1 MDDMTKPRERANGS
15 GTVWLSRDT
24 RRKRPWAA
32 VLVVGWTP
40 EGKAIK
46 RTRFASSRQGA
57 ERMLAE
63 MRRAHA
69 GGRPLPDDRLTVGKW
84 LVRWLDHV
92 RPTLRWATI
101 RAYDQAIRSWLLPEL
116 GTLSLRTLAP
126 SRVETMLQRMAG
138 RGLSAN
144 TQASARDVLKRAIAD
159 AVKDG
164 HVERN
169 VAALARPPRRT
180 GEQLAAPTTADVRA
194 LLAALDGHRLRDMVL
209 VMAATGLRVS
219 EAMGL
224 RWEDIGYEGAGI
236 IQPYLTVRYQL
247 AWQDGEPVLA
257 EPKSARSR
265 RTILLPPVAVAAL
278 RSQRARQAAERLAAG
293 DRWQDATGLV
303 FLTATGRPMS
313 ESTLQWVMSR
323 ACKAAGIRHVRPHDL
338 RRWTATAIVATG
350 DVKAAQTVL
359 GHVSASLTTDTYAS
373 PTDAGL
379 RRAADAVGEALG

>member
-1 MDDMTKPRERANGS
+1 MDDMTRPRERANGD
-15 GTVWLSRDT
+15 GTVWLSRDK

-84 LVRWLDHV
+84 LVRWLEHV

-101 RAYDQAIRSWLLPEL
+101 RAYDQAIRSYLLPEL

-126 SRVETMLQRMAG
+126 SRVETMLQRMAE

-159 AVKDG
+159 AMKDG

-180 GEQLAAPTTADVRA
+180 GEQLPAPTTADVRA

-224 RWEDIGYEGAGI
+224 RWEDVAGDA
-236 IQPYLTVRYQL
+236 LTVRYQL

-323 ACKAAGIRHVRPHDL
+323 TCKAAGIRHMSPHDL

-359 GHVSASLTTDTYAS
+359 GHVSAALTTDTYAS

-379 RRAADAVGEALG
+379 RRAADAVGDALG